1 MTEGFPGMIGGVSPM
16 TEGFPGMIPGTLG
29 MVGGSRFFI
38 KTALKW
44 QKLAVSGVPAA
55 RLYKKSHL
63 ADSIGE

>member
-1 MTEGFPGMIGGVSPM
+1 M

-63 ADSIGE
+63 ADGIGE